1 MDEEITWYEAVA
13 LLSIYAS
20 YVFFMK
26 YNMHAERAV
35 KKLLSKNKVT
45 RVRSTDHL
53 VPSHHSAAAA
63 LAGVTG
69 AAMSGVV
76 AGEPQKTHT
85 GIPVLH
91 AGSHF
96 RHGLLQLMIHT
107 IDPLH
112 DGKVDEKATQL
123 HAIASL
129 KVLLDAT
136 KPQDGVNG
144 NAEGVHS
151 AEGGDSGRATGSE
164 VEFVSLHSAL
174 SHLIS

>member
-1 MDEEITWYEAVA
+1 MKFNANAEKGVKRM
-13 LLSIYAS
+13 LSS
-20 YVFFMK
+20 
-26 YNMHAERAV
+26 NR
-35 KKLLSKNKVT
+35 VT
-45 RVRSTDHL
+45 RVTSTDHL

-63 LAGVTG
+63 LAGAAGG
-69 AAMSGVV
+69 AM
-76 AGEPQKTHT
+76 AGTMATSDGHRPST

-91 AGSHF
+91 SGSHF

-144 NAEGVHS
+144 SAGGHAE
-151 AEGGDSGRATGSE
+151 EGQANGSE
-164 VEFVSLHSAL
+164 VLF
-174 SHLIS
+174 